1 MCTGRSRTER
11 SGGQCRRENAGISS
25 ESHARNM
32 AVESPRFPGEGSS
45 TQGKSGPK
53 PRTAVVGDGQ
63 QVHIPAL
70 PRNEA
75 VTQKD
80 SLSRV
85 MVNPVQAPRLR
96 VSEVRLSEG

>member
-1 MCTGRSRTER
+1 MLGRSSTER
-11 SGGQCRRENAGISS
+11 NCGLHTRENAGMSS
-25 ESHARNM
+25 ERHARNM
-32 AVESPRFPGEGSS
+32 PVESPRFPGEGSS
-45 TQGKSGPK
+45 TQGKSGAK
-53 PRTAVVGDGQ
+53 PRTAVVGDAQ

-85 MVNPVQAPRLR
+85 MVIPV
-96 VSEVRLSEG
+96 